1 MPEWLQQSFPHGL
14 DVPLRVLFERL
25 SVAFLLGC
33 AVAGVYR
40 WTHRRDAAYAPTFVT
55 TLVLLTVLIAV
66 VTQVIGESVARAFS
80 LVGALSIV
88 RFRTVVQDTRDT
100 AFVIFAVIEGMAV
113 GGGHL
118 PAALAG
124 FVVVG
129 AAAAIVRPRS
139 VAAVT
144 GPAGWSLRLRVGLGC
159 SPELLFRETFAKHL
173 DGVDILA
180 ASTGRQ
186 GAALDLTY
194 RVRPRPTCDLTVL
207 VAELNRLEGVQ
218 AVELNQLDSL
228 K

>member
-14 DVPLRVLFERL
+14 DVPLRVLLERL
-25 SVAFLLGC
+25 GMAFALGL

-66 VTQVIGESVARAFS
+66 VTQVIGESIAKAFS

-100 AFVIFAVIEGMAV
+100 AFVIFAVTEGRAA

-118 PAALAG
+118 PAALVG
-124 FVVVG
+124 FCVVAL
-129 AAAAIVRPRS
+129 AAAVVRPRPVS
-139 VAAVT
+139 ANGET
-144 GPAGWSLRLRVGLGC
+144 PAWGLRVRIGVGG
-159 SPELLFRETFAKHL
+159 SPAVLREVFEKHI
-173 DGVDILA
+173 DGVVPLA
-180 ASTGRQ
+180 AATGRQ

-194 RVRPRPTCDLTVL
+194 RVRLRPSTDMAAF

-218 AVELNQLDSL
+218 GVELSQD
-228 K
+228 